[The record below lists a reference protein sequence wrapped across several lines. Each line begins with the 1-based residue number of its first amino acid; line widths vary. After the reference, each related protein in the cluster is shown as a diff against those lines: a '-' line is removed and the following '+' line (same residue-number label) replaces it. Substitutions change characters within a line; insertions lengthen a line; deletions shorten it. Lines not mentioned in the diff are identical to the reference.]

1 MTCEDIYL
9 GFLNLTE
16 TQAGHLCNETTYFTF
31 ENRKESAL
39 ALINVY
45 LYGSY
50 MNATY
55 YKQFIEA
62 VLPKAEKNGIVTLA
76 EEELDAIAFAV
87 ALTEENF

>member
-9 GFLNLTE
+9 DFLNMTA
-16 TQAGHLCNETTYFTF
+16 TQAGHLCKETTYFTF
-31 ENRKESAL
+31 EDRNESAL
-39 ALINVY
+39 ALVNVY
-45 LYGSY
+45 LYGNY

-62 VLPKAEKNGIVTLA
+62 VLPKTAKNGIVTLA

-87 ALTEENF
+87 ALAEENL